1 MAGSTGK
8 KFSITIQVPDDVA
21 AQWPDR
27 STAEKLINE
36 VYAAMGGVPAAPGA
50 GAPPRP
56 RPARLLLLMVG
67 LFALG
72 VAGGYLGA
80 RFSPWMPGRTE
91 QPVTASQPPAEP
103 APVVQIAPSESVPVA
118 DTPLA
123 ELAVPPADA
132 PAAPPVTL
140 PAPAVKA
147 PVTLYNVQ
155 VGAFRVKENAE
166 LLVSQL
172 RGDGFKAHVFQFGDL
187 YMVQIGTFQTRDG
200 ATRLLAELRAKQYD
214 AVIIQLSGTGN

>member
-36 VYAAMGGVPAAPGA
+36 VYAAMGGVPAAGTSA
-50 GAPPRP
+50 PRP
-56 RPARLLLLMVG
+56 RPGRLLLLMVG

-80 RFSPWMPGRTE
+80 RFSQSMPARSE
-91 QPVTASQPPAEP
+91 QSVTASQSPAEP
-103 APVVQIAPSESVPVA
+103 APAEELVPSESVPMSE
-118 DTPLA
+118 TPLA
-123 ELAVPPADA
+123 DLAVPPADV
-132 PAAPPVTL
+132 PSAPPATL
-140 PAPAVKA
+140 PAPTVKA

-200 ATRLLAELRAKQYD
+200 ASRLLAELKAKQYD
-214 AVIIQLSGTGN
+214 AVIIQLSGTGD